1 MDITTCTSH
10 PSGLRLC
17 KKFPFQ
23 KTPLPLTNI
32 LSQKIIG
39 SMNVSNRYFTN
50 YMVRYDQ
57 QLVAHTMGRSS
68 KYFRQL
74 KSLGGTVFQSNQMD
88 YLPTT
93 VTVHRPTTIFY

>member
-1 MDITTCTSH
+1 MDIPTCTSH
-10 PSGLRLC
+10 PSGLRHYE
-17 KKFPFQ
+17 KFPFQ
-23 KTPLPLTNI
+23 KIPLPLTNI

-39 SMNVSNRYFTN
+39 SMDASNRYFTN

-74 KSLGGTVFQSNQMD
+74 KSMGGTVSNQIRWFI
-88 YLPTT
+88 YQLQ
-93 VTVHRPTTIFY
+93 